1 MPDPLAAIPLFVYG
15 SLRPGGELWGS
26 IEPHVIEAVPAIVP
40 GRLVWHEGMQ
50 WPLLLADALFA
61 ETVRGDLLMLR
72 PSDDV
77 NRVIVDEEI
86 LYGYD
91 VRWTT
96 VLTDPAGDATEVRA
110 LVFVWNRD
118 DEIGPD
124 IISGDFAAAWDA
136 RTASSS

>member
-1 MPDPLAAIPLFVYG
+1 MPAPLPAIPLFVYG
-15 SLRPGGELWGS
+15 SLRPGGELWGA
-26 IEPHVIEAVPAIVP
+26 IEPHVIEARPAIVP

-50 WPLLLADALFA
+50 WPLLLADASFA

-72 PSDDV
+72 PGDEV
-77 NRVIVDEEI
+77 NRVIVDEEL

-96 VLTDPAGDATEVRA
+96 VLADPGGASAEVRA
-110 LVFVWNRD
+110 LVFVWSRD

-124 IISGDFAAAWDA
+124 IISGDFAAAWAA
-136 RTASSS
+136 RTPTSS